1 MDFSYGKY
9 HLLDLKKCNGILIP
23 VFFISLVMK
32 FEVLN
37 GNASP

>member
-1 MDFSYGKY
+1 MENIIYLVK
-9 HLLDLKKCNGILIP
+9 KKCNGILIP